1 MRRAGVGEQWRV
13 ELSTN
18 LRGVSHCS
26 EKVPT
31 RAFTFT
37 MLKSPTSAFTIKNL
51 FKFSGIGKTGG
62 VY

>member
-18 LRGVSHCS
+18 LRGVLHCP
-26 EKVPT
+26 EKVPI
-31 RAFTFT
+31 RAFT

-51 FKFSGIGKTGG
+51 LKCSGIGKTGG